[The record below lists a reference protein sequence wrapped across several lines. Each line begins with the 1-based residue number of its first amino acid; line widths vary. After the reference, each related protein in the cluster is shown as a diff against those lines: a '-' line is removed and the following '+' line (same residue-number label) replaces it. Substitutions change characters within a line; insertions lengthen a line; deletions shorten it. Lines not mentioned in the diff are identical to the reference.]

1 MYPYQ
6 IMGIIV
12 VCTSVFLGVV
22 TFLTMQGVHV
32 LAALL
37 VVYLVAV
44 AFMLAMQRRAR
55 ESFDVMDDQRS
66 RRYDRD
72 SLRYRARAR
81 DFSSTN
87 PVVSLAS
94 EQLH

>member
-6 IMGIIV
+6 IMGIIA
-12 VCTSVFLGVV
+12 VCTSVFAGGVV
-22 TFLTMQGVHV
+22 FLTMQGVHV
-32 LAALL
+32 LVALL
-37 VVYLVAV
+37 AVYLVSV
-44 AFMLAMQRRAR
+44 SFMLIMQWRAS

-72 SLRYRARAR
+72 SLGYRARAR

-87 PVVSLAS
+87 RVV
-94 EQLH
+94 